1 MSIVTQTWRSIPGDY
16 FFICTKSKS
25 GKWVDK
31 AFHRDDFGKVDA
43 FIDANT
49 DKNLYWCIH
58 GFRKPRRKEE
68 FAVLPKLLWAD
79 LDAVDPRK
87 LNGTK
92 PTLAWESSPGR
103 FAGVWHIDRVM
114 DKELN
119 KRLSYSLGADKGGW
133 DITQV
138 LRIPGTMNYKYGKG
152 APGRLL
158 WFKKDQTISVAR
170 LKQHLQ
176 APESEKESKGEYSK
190 EDRAAVYSRYQKR
203 ISQPI
208 RQLLLSQRVTG
219 DRSEILWKLY
229 HGLLD
234 AGMDG
239 DEVATLVSGSVWNK
253 FADRPKQLRRE
264 IEKVIGERLTSG
276 RLRDKNPASESEDSD
291 KGYITMNDVVMRPVQ
306 WVTPGWFVKGKITIV
321 EGDPGIGKS
330 FIVQQMC
337 VSAIVGERFPATGQ
351 YGQRGVRNARIM
363 YIDLEND
370 PETDTK
376 SRLIDMGLP
385 EEKLHQYMQYYR
397 PFSLT
402 DFEDFEAFEKV
413 VEEFEPDIIVF
424 DTIMSYMGGSDTHKA
439 SDVQQTLS
447 RLSIVAQDY
456 DCAVVLIR
464 HLGKTSRD
472 NVKHAGLG
480 SIAFTGMAR
489 MVHLVR
495 MHPADEEIAIMKT
508 IKANFC
514 KPEPA
519 LKFHIESLP
528 ARAGRFNRAR
538 VCIDGFDLDLKDS
551 DLTASAEKNRKK
563 EESKEDPDKCKS
575 FLKDYLKID
584 RDFDQVV
591 LEAEK
596 RSISRIMLNQ
606 MISQLGIKSVM
617 RNGDKWLRK
626 YSVKK

>member
-1 MSIVTQTWRSIPGDY
+1 MSIVTQTWRKIPGDY
-16 FFICTKSKS
+16 FFICTKSKA

-31 AFHRDDFGKVDA
+31 AFHRDDLGKVDS
-43 FIDANT
+43 FIDDNT

-58 GFRKPRRKEE
+58 GFSKPRRQKQ

-79 LDAVDPRK
+79 LDYVDPRK
-87 LNGTK
+87 MNGSK

-114 DKELN
+114 TEELN
-119 KRLSYSLGADKGGW
+119 QRLSYSIGADKGGW

-138 LRIPGTMNYKYGKG
+138 LRVPGTMNYKYGSGK
-152 APGRLL
+152 PGKLL
-158 WFKKDQTISVAR
+158 WSHTDKTISVAR
-170 LKQHLQ
+170 LKQHLK
-176 APESEKESKGEYSK
+176 APETEKEKSGEYSK
-190 EDRAAVYSRYQKR
+190 EEKTDVYKRYEKK
-203 ISQPI
+203 IHPVI
-208 RQLLLSQRVTG
+208 RQLLLSQKVTG
-219 DRSEILWKLY
+219 DRSEVLWKLY

-253 FADRPKQLRRE
+253 FADRPKQLHKE
-264 IEKVIGERLTSG
+264 IDKVIIERVTKG
-276 RLRDKNPASESEDSD
+276 RLKDRNPSVESIESD
-291 KGYITMNDVVMRPVQ
+291 KGYITMNDVVMKPVQ
-306 WVTPGWFVKGKITIV
+306 WVTPGWLVKGKITIV

-330 FIVQQMC
+330 FLVQQMC
-337 VSAIVGERFPATGQ
+337 VNAINGERFPAMGQ
-351 YGQRGVRNARIM
+351 YGQRGVRNAKIM

-376 SRLIDMGLP
+376 SRLIDMGLK
-385 EEKLHQYMQYYR
+385 EDKLDQYMQYYR

-402 DFEDFEAFEKV
+402 DFEDFEKFEEV
-413 VEEFEPDIIVF
+413 VKDYEPDIIVF

-447 RLSIVAQDY
+447 RLSIIAQDY

-495 MHPADEEIAIMKT
+495 LHPNDEEMAIIKT

-519 LKFHIESLP
+519 LKFFIEALP
-528 ARAGRFNRAR
+528 ARAGRFNRAK
-538 VCIDGFDLDLKDS
+538 VTIEGFDTDLKDS

-563 EESKEDPDKCKS
+563 DDGREDPEKCKT
-575 FLKDYLKID
+575 FLKEYMKID
-584 RDFDQVV
+584 RDMDQVV
-591 LEAEK
+591 LNAEK
-596 RSISRIMLNQ
+596 QSISKMMLLQ
-606 MISQLGIKSVM
+606 MIQQLGIKTVI
-617 RNGDKWLRK
+617 RNGDKWLRAFK
-626 YSVKK
+626 PKA

>member
-1 MSIVTQTWRSIPGDY
+1 MSIVTQTWRKIPGDY
-16 FFICTKSKS
+16 FFICTKSRD

-31 AFHRDDFGKVDA
+31 AFHRDDIGRVDA

-58 GFRKPRRKEE
+58 GFNKPRRKEE

-79 LDAVDPRK
+79 LDEVDPRK

-103 FAGVWHIDRVM
+103 FAGVWHIDRTM

-138 LRIPGTMNYKYGKG
+138 LRVPGTMNYKYGKG
-152 APGRLL
+152 KPGKLL
-158 WFKKDQTISVAR
+158 WFERDKTIPVAR
-170 LKQHLQ
+170 LKRHLTT
-176 APESEKESKGEYSK
+176 PEEKHDKGEYSK
-190 EDRAAVYSRYQKR
+190 EDRTAVYSRYQKR

-276 RLRDKNPASESEDSD
+276 RLRDKNPATESGESD
-291 KGYITMNDVVMRPVQ
+291 KGYITMNDVVMKPVQ
-306 WVTPGWFVKGKITIV
+306 WVTPGWLVKGKITIV

-330 FIVQQMC
+330 FLVQQMC
-337 VSAIVGERFPATGQ
+337 VSAINGERFPSMGQ
-351 YGQRGVRNARIM
+351 YGQRGVRNAKIM
-363 YIDLEND
+363 YVDLEND

-376 SRLIDMGLP
+376 SRLIDMGLNP
-385 EEKLHQYMQYYR
+385 EKLDQYMQYYR

-413 VEEFEPDIIVF
+413 VEDYEPDIIVF

-495 MHPADEEIAIMKT
+495 MHPSDEEMVIIKT

-519 LKFHIESLP
+519 LKFYIESLP
-528 ARAGRFNRAR
+528 ARAGRFNRAK
-538 VCIDGFDLDLKDS
+538 VTIDGFDTDLKDS

-563 EESKEDPDKCKS
+563 EDNREDPEKCKK
-575 FLKDYLKID
+575 FLIEYCRMD
-584 RDFDQVV
+584 RMYDQVV
-591 LEAEK
+591 LESEK
-596 RSISRIMLNQ
+596 RSISKQMLTQ
-606 MISQLGIKSVM
+606 MMSQLGIKTVV
-617 RNGDKWLRK
+617 RDGDKWTRR